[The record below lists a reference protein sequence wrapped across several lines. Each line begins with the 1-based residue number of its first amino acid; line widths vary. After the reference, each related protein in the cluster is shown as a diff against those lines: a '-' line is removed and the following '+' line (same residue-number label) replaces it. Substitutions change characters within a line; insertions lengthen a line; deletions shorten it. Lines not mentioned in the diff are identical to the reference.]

1 MINVIT
7 PHFEYRIRKVFV
19 GADGKSDCEVQRKY
33 KDGWGLVENR
43 REYILNNAYDGSQ
56 RNRMVKYIATRN
68 SLTNNQVRWKIGRA
82 SCRER
87 VLRLV

>member
-43 REYILNNAYDGSQ
+43 RE
-56 RNRMVKYIATRN
+56 
-68 SLTNNQVRWKIGRA
+68 SLPAINPNV
-82 SCRER
+82 
-87 VLRLV
+87 

>member
-19 GADGKSDCEVQRKY
+19 GQDGKSDCEVQRKY

-43 REYILNNAYDGSQ
+43 RVRRILAE
-56 RNRMVKYIATRN
+56 IALKRQGGCQYEMERERILRLRKENGHTTCERK
-68 SLTNNQVRWKIGRA
+68 TKRA
-82 SCRER
+82 S
-87 VLRLV
+87 

>member
-19 GADGKSDCEVQRKY
+19 GQDGKSDCEVQRKY

-43 REYILNNAYDGSQ
+43 RVRGVLAYEECGECCEGWLDGLNKKQ
-56 RNRMVKYIATRN
+56 EE
-68 SLTNNQVRWKIGRA
+68 L
-82 SCRER
+82 
-87 VLRLV
+87 LVS